1 MGAEDTMQKIKAS
14 IILIVGFST
23 QSNAQDKLP
32 DNPIELPNVLV
43 TATRTETPEN
53 EIGSAM
59 TVITA
64 KDIADKNIN
73 NVADALRTVPGLDV
87 VRSGGAGQQTSVFM
101 RGANSNHTLVLV
113 DGVEMNDPSSPTGA
127 FDFAFLQTDNIERIE
142 VVRGAASAAYGSDA
156 IGGVIN
162 IITKKG
168 EGKTKLT
175 AVAEGGSYDTW
186 KTGGNISGGTDR
198 VNYSFDVSRLET
210 SGFSAADKNLGNILP
225 NGYRNTNLSGRTGFK
240 VNEALDL
247 GVTLRYGEGKSYL
260 DNGGGKGAD
269 DPNSYGRFN
278 ELFTRGFGHL
288 KLFEGFWEQTV
299 GVAYS
304 RTDRNNV
311 NAIDPLNNFSS
322 AATNLGEKV
331 KLDYQNIFHVHKYNT
346 VMLGIE
352 EEADSL
358 SSSASSYD
366 PVWGS
371 SSGSIPIK
379 TMNTMGYYLQD
390 QIKLFDRSFT
400 TLGVRYDD
408 NNRFGGHETW
418 RVNELYM
425 IKETATRLKAS
436 YGTGFKAPTLNQ
448 LYDTIYLSGNPNLK
462 PETSRG
468 WDVGVEQDIFK
479 KFSTLGVSYFEND
492 ISNLIVAT
500 PQSPGSWVYI
510 NQNVSKAKTNG
521 IETFME
527 MRPLTDLTLRST
539 YTYQDAKN
547 LDTGNQLLRRPR
559 NKASFDTDYRFLEKA
574 HVHVNVLMVGQKF
587 DYLENGQGPLSGY
600 VMLNLAGSYDVHK
613 NVQVYGRI
621 DNVLN
626 KQYEEVYGYGTSSV
640 AGYGG
645 VKVSY

>member
-1 MGAEDTMQKIKAS
+1 MQKFLVS
-14 IILIVGFST
+14 SLVLVGFNTPSM
-23 QSNAQDKLP
+23 AQDKPSDTALA
-32 DNPIELPNVLV
+32 LPNMVV
-43 TATRTETPEN
+43 TATRTETPED
-53 EIGSAM
+53 EVGSAI

-87 VRSGGAGQQTSVFM
+87 VRSGSLGQQTSVFL

-127 FDFAFLQTDNIERIE
+127 FDFAFLQADNIERIE
-142 VVRGAASAAYGSDA
+142 VVRGAASAAFGSDA

-162 IITKKG
+162 VITKKG
-168 EGKTKLT
+168 AGKVKLSG
-175 AVAEGGSYDTW
+175 VAEGGSYGTW
-186 KTGGNISGGTDR
+186 KTGGNISGGTER
-198 VNYSFDVSRLET
+198 VNYSFDASRLET
-210 SGFSAADKNLGNILP
+210 AGFSAADKNLGNSMP
-225 NGYRNTNLSGRTGFK
+225 NGYKNTNLSGRAGFK
-240 VNEALDL
+240 VNDALDF
-247 GVTLRYGEGKSYL
+247 GTTLRYGEGKSSL

-269 DPNSYGRFN
+269 DPNSYGKFN

-311 NAIDPLNNFSS
+311 NGVDPVNNFSS
-322 AATNLGEKV
+322 AATNLGQKV
-331 KLDYQNIFHVHKYNT
+331 KLDYQNIFHVHKSNT
-346 VMLGIE
+346 VMLGVE
-352 EEADSL
+352 EEVDSL
-358 SSSASSYD
+358 SSSASSDY
-366 PVWGS
+366 PAWSYS
-371 SSGSIPIK
+371 SSASIPLK
-379 TMNTMGYYLQD
+379 TMNTLGFYLQD

-418 RVNELYM
+418 RANELYT
-425 IKETATRLKAS
+425 IKETGTRFKGS

-448 LYDTIYLSGNPNLK
+448 MYDTIYGTGNVNLK
-462 PETSRG
+462 PETSRS
-468 WDVGVEQDIFK
+468 WDVGVEQDLFK
-479 KFSTLGVSYFEND
+479 KVSTLGISYFETAFN
-492 ISNLIVAT
+492 NLIQAN
-500 PQSPGSWVYI
+500 SPFYV

-521 IETFME
+521 IESFAE
-527 MRPLTDLTLRST
+527 VRPMTDLTLRAT
-539 YTYQDAKN
+539 YTYQQAQN

-559 NKASFDTDYRFLEKA
+559 DKASFDTDYRFLEKA
-574 HVHVNVLMVGQKF
+574 HFHVNVLMVGKKA
-587 DYLENGQGPLSGY
+587 DYASTVAGY
-600 VMLNLAGSYDVHK
+600 AMLNFSGSYDVHK
-613 NVQVYGRI
+613 YVQLFARI

-626 KQYEEVYGYGTSSV
+626 KQYEEVYGYGTSGV

>member
-1 MGAEDTMQKIKAS
+1 MQKIKAS

-32 DNPIELPNVLV
+32 DNPIELPNVVV

-162 IITKKG
+162 VITKKG
-168 EGKTKLT
+168 TGKTKLT
-175 AVAEGGSYDTW
+175 AVAEGGSYGTW

-210 SGFSAADKNLGNILP
+210 SGFSAADKNLGNVLP

-247 GVTLRYGEGKSYL
+247 GVTLRYGEGKSFL

-331 KLDYQNIFHVHKYNT
+331 KLDYQNIFHVHKSNT

-358 SSSASSYD
+358 SSFASAYSPD
-366 PVWGS
+366 PIYGYS
-371 SSGSIPIK
+371 SSASIPIK
-379 TMNTMGYYLQD
+379 TMNTLGYYLQD

-418 RVNELYM
+418 RANELYT
-425 IKETATRLKAS
+425 IKETGTRLKGS

-448 LYDTIYLSGNPNLK
+448 LYDTIYNTGNINLK

-468 WDVGVEQDIFK
+468 WDVGVEQDVFK
-479 KFSTLGVSYFEND
+479 KFSTVGISYFENAF
-492 ISNLIVAT
+492 SNLIQADAAT
-500 PQSPGSWVYI
+500 YV

-539 YTYQDAKN
+539 YTYQDAKD

-574 HVHVNVLMVGQKF
+574 HVHVNVLMVGQKA
-587 DYLENGQGPLSGY
+587 DYASTVAGY
-600 VMLNLAGSYDVHK
+600 VMLNLSGSYDIHK
-613 NVQVYGRI
+613 YVQVFGRI

-645 VKVSY
+645 VKLSY

>member
-1 MGAEDTMQKIKAS
+1 MQKILAS
-14 IILIVGFST
+14 SILLMGFNT
-23 QSNAQDKLP
+23 QSHAQDKIP
-32 DNPIELPNVLV
+32 NDAIELPNVVV
-43 TATRTETPEN
+43 TATRTETPET
-53 EIGSAM
+53 EIGSAI
-59 TVITA
+59 TVVTA

-87 VRSGGAGQQTSVFM
+87 VRTGAVGQQTSVFM

-142 VVRGAASAAYGSDA
+142 VVRGAASAAFGSDA

-162 IITKKG
+162 VITKKG
-168 EGKTKLT
+168 KGKIKLT
-175 AVAEGGSYDTW
+175 GVAEGGSYGTW
-186 KTGGNISGGTDR
+186 KTGGNISGGTER
-198 VNYSFDVSRLET
+198 INYSFDASRLET
-210 SGFSAADKNLGNILP
+210 AGFSSADKNLGNVLP
-225 NGYRNTNLSGRTGFK
+225 NGYRNTNLSGRAGYKIT
-240 VNEALDL
+240 EALDL
-247 GVTLRYGEGKSYL
+247 GVTLRYGEGKSFL

-288 KLFEGFWEQTV
+288 KLFDGFWEQTV

-304 RTDRNNV
+304 RTDRINN
-311 NAIDPLNNFSS
+311 NAIDSLNNFSS

-331 KLDYQNIFHVHKYNT
+331 KLDYQNIFHVHKTNT

-358 SSSASSYD
+358 SSSANSDYPAWSY
-366 PVWGS
+366 S
-371 SSGSIPIK
+371 SSASIPLK
-379 TMNTMGYYLQD
+379 TMNTLGYYLQD

-418 RVNELYM
+418 RANELYT
-425 IKETATRLKAS
+425 IKETSTRLKSS

-448 LYDTIYLSGNPNLK
+448 LYDTIYGTGNLNLK

-468 WDVGVEQDIFK
+468 WDVGVEQDVFK
-479 KFSTLGVSYFEND
+479 KFSTLGFSYFENAFD
-492 ISNLIVAT
+492 NLIQANAAPYV
-500 PQSPGSWVYI
+500 
-510 NQNVSKAKTNG
+510 NQNVSKAKVNG
-521 IETFME
+521 VETFME
-527 MRPLTDLTLRST
+527 MRPLTDLTLRSS
-539 YTYQDAKN
+539 YTYQDAKD
-547 LDTGNQLLRRPR
+547 LDTGNLLLRRPR

-574 HVHVNVLMVGQKF
+574 HVHVNVLMVGQKA
-587 DYLENGQGPLSGY
+587 DYASTVAGY
-600 VMLNLAGSYDVHK
+600 VMLNLAGSYDIHK
-613 NVQVYGRI
+613 NVQIYGRI

-645 VKVSY
+645 VKLSY

>member
-1 MGAEDTMQKIKAS
+1 MQKIIAS
-14 IILIVGFST
+14 TLLIVGFNA
-23 QSNAQDKLP
+23 QAHAQDKLP
-32 DNPIELPNVLV
+32 NNSIELPRVVV
-43 TATRTETPEN
+43 TATRTETPET
-53 EIGSAM
+53 EIGTAM

-64 KDIADKNIN
+64 KDIADKHIN

-87 VRSGGAGQQTSVFM
+87 VRTGAAGQQTSVFM

-142 VVRGAASAAYGSDA
+142 VVRGAASAAFGSDA

-168 EGKTKLT
+168 AGKTQLT
-175 AVAEGGSYDTW
+175 GIAEGGSFATW
-186 KTGGNISGGTDR
+186 KTGANISGGTER
-198 VNYSFDVSRLET
+198 VNYSFDASRLET
-210 SGFSAADKNLGNILP
+210 AGFSSADKNLGNALP
-225 NGYRNTNLSGRTGFK
+225 NGYRNTNLSGRGGFK

-247 GVTLRYGEGKSYL
+247 GVTLRYGQGKSFL

-269 DPNSYGRFN
+269 DPNFSGTFT

-288 KLFEGFWEQTV
+288 KLFDGFWEQTV

-304 RTDRNNV
+304 RTDRGNK
-311 NAIDPLNNFSS
+311 NAVDPLNNFSS
-322 AATNLGEKV
+322 ASTNLGEKI
-331 KLDYQNIFHVHKYNT
+331 KLDYQNIFHVHKTNT
-346 VMLGIE
+346 IMLGIE

-358 SSSASSYD
+358 SSFASSDYPAWAYSSSAS
-366 PVWGS
+366 
-371 SSGSIPIK
+371 IPLK
-379 TMNTMGYYLQD
+379 TMNTLGYYLQD

-418 RVNELYM
+418 RINELYT
-425 IKETATRLKAS
+425 IKETAMRLKAN

-448 LYDTIYLSGNPNLK
+448 LYDTIYGTGNLNLK
-462 PETSRG
+462 PETSQG
-468 WDVGVEQDIFK
+468 WDVGIEQDVFK
-479 KFSTLGVSYFEND
+479 KFSTVGMSYFENAF
-492 ISNLIVAT
+492 SNLIQANAAPYV
-500 PQSPGSWVYI
+500 
-510 NQNVSKAKTNG
+510 NQNVNKARVNG

-527 MRPLTDLTLRST
+527 MRPLTDLTLRSS
-539 YTYQDAKN
+539 YTYQDAKD

-559 NKASFDTDYRFLEKA
+559 NKASFDSDYRFLEKA
-574 HVHVNVLMVGQKF
+574 HVHVNVLMVGQKA
-587 DYLENGQGPLSGY
+587 DYDSTVAGY
-600 VMLNLAGSYDVHK
+600 VMLNFAGSYDVHK
-613 NVQVYGRI
+613 NVQIFGRI

-626 KQYEEVYGYGTSSV
+626 KQYQEVYGYGTSSV

-645 VKVSY
+645 VKLSY

>member
-1 MGAEDTMQKIKAS
+1 MQKFLVS
-14 IILIVGFST
+14 SLVLVGFNTPSM
-23 QSNAQDKLP
+23 AQDKPSDTALA
-32 DNPIELPNVLV
+32 LPNMVV
-43 TATRTETPEN
+43 TATRTETPED
-53 EIGSAM
+53 EVGSAI

-87 VRSGGAGQQTSVFM
+87 VRSGSLGQQTSVFL

-127 FDFAFLQTDNIERIE
+127 FDFAFLQADNIERIE
-142 VVRGAASAAYGSDA
+142 VVRGAASAAFGSDA

-162 IITKKG
+162 VITKKG
-168 EGKTKLT
+168 AGKVKLSG
-175 AVAEGGSYDTW
+175 VAEGGSYGTW
-186 KTGGNISGGTDR
+186 KTGGNISGGTER
-198 VNYSFDVSRLET
+198 VNYSFDASRLET
-210 SGFSAADKNLGNILP
+210 AGFSAADKNLGNSMH
-225 NGYRNTNLSGRTGFK
+225 NGYKNTNLSGRAGFK
-240 VNEALDL
+240 VNDALDF
-247 GVTLRYGEGKSYL
+247 GTTLRYGEGKSSL

-269 DPNSYGRFN
+269 DPNSYGKFN

-311 NAIDPLNNFSS
+311 NGVDPVNNFSS
-322 AATNLGEKV
+322 AATNLGQKV
-331 KLDYQNIFHVHKYNT
+331 KLDYQNIFHVHKSNT
-346 VMLGIE
+346 VMLGVE
-352 EEADSL
+352 EEVDSL
-358 SSSASSYD
+358 SSSASSDY
-366 PVWGS
+366 PAWSYS
-371 SSGSIPIK
+371 SSASIPLK
-379 TMNTMGYYLQD
+379 TMNTLGFYLQD

-418 RVNELYM
+418 RANELYT
-425 IKETATRLKAS
+425 IKETGTRFKGS

-448 LYDTIYLSGNPNLK
+448 MYDTIYGTGNVNLK
-462 PETSRG
+462 PETSRS
-468 WDVGVEQDIFK
+468 WDVGVEQDLFK
-479 KFSTLGVSYFEND
+479 KVSTLGISYFETAFN
-492 ISNLIVAT
+492 NLIQAN
-500 PQSPGSWVYI
+500 SPFYV

-521 IETFME
+521 IESFAE
-527 MRPLTDLTLRST
+527 VRPMTDLTLRAT
-539 YTYQDAKN
+539 YTYQQAQN

-559 NKASFDTDYRFLEKA
+559 DKASFDTDYRFLEKA
-574 HVHVNVLMVGQKF
+574 HFHVNVLMVGKKA
-587 DYLENGQGPLSGY
+587 DYASTVAGY
-600 VMLNLAGSYDVHK
+600 AMLNFSGSYDVHK
-613 NVQVYGRI
+613 YVQLFARI

-626 KQYEEVYGYGTSSV
+626 KQYEEVYGYGTSGV

>member
-1 MGAEDTMQKIKAS
+1 MQKFLVS
-14 IILIVGFST
+14 SLVLVGFNTPSM
-23 QSNAQDKLP
+23 AQDKPSDTALA
-32 DNPIELPNVLV
+32 LPNMVV
-43 TATRTETPEN
+43 TATRTETPED
-53 EIGSAM
+53 EVGSAI

-87 VRSGGAGQQTSVFM
+87 VRSGSLGQQTSVFL

-127 FDFAFLQTDNIERIE
+127 FDFAFLQADNIERIE
-142 VVRGAASAAYGSDA
+142 VVRGAASAAFGSDA

-162 IITKKG
+162 VITKKG
-168 EGKTKLT
+168 AGKVKLSG
-175 AVAEGGSYDTW
+175 VAEGGSYGTW
-186 KTGGNISGGTDR
+186 KTGGNISGGTER
-198 VNYSFDVSRLET
+198 VNYSFDASRLET
-210 SGFSAADKNLGNILP
+210 AGFSAADKNLGNSMP
-225 NGYRNTNLSGRTGFK
+225 NGYKNTNLSGRAGFK
-240 VNEALDL
+240 VNDALDF
-247 GVTLRYGEGKSYL
+247 GTTLRYGEGKSSL

-311 NAIDPLNNFSS
+311 NGVDPVNNFSS
-322 AATNLGEKV
+322 AATNLGQKV
-331 KLDYQNIFHVHKYNT
+331 KLDYQNIFHVHKSNT
-346 VMLGIE
+346 VMLGVE
-352 EEADSL
+352 EEVDSL
-358 SSSASSYD
+358 SSSASSYY
-366 PVWGS
+366 PAWSYS
-371 SSGSIPIK
+371 SSASIPLK
-379 TMNTMGYYLQD
+379 TMNTLGFYLQD

-418 RVNELYM
+418 RANELYT
-425 IKETATRLKAS
+425 IKETGTRFKGS

-448 LYDTIYLSGNPNLK
+448 MYDTIYGTGNVNLK
-462 PETSRG
+462 PETSRS
-468 WDVGVEQDIFK
+468 WDVGVEQDLFK
-479 KFSTLGVSYFEND
+479 KVSTLGISYFETAFN
-492 ISNLIVAT
+492 NLIQAN
-500 PQSPGSWVYI
+500 SPFYV
-510 NQNVSKAKTNG
+510 NQNVRKAKTNG
-521 IETFME
+521 IESFAE
-527 MRPLTDLTLRST
+527 VRPMTDLTLRAT
-539 YTYQDAKN
+539 YTYQQAQN

-559 NKASFDTDYRFLEKA
+559 DKASFDTDYRFLEKA
-574 HVHVNVLMVGQKF
+574 HFHVNVLMVGKKA
-587 DYLENGQGPLSGY
+587 DYASTVAGY
-600 VMLNLAGSYDVHK
+600 AMLNFSGSYDVHK
-613 NVQVYGRI
+613 YVQLFARI

-626 KQYEEVYGYGTSSV
+626 KQYEEVYGYGTSGV

>member
-1 MGAEDTMQKIKAS
+1 MQKFLVS
-14 IILIVGFST
+14 SLVLVGFNTPSM
-23 QSNAQDKLP
+23 AQDKPSDTALA
-32 DNPIELPNVLV
+32 LPNMVV
-43 TATRTETPEN
+43 TATRTETPED
-53 EIGSAM
+53 EVGSAI

-87 VRSGGAGQQTSVFM
+87 VRSGSLGQQTSVFL

-127 FDFAFLQTDNIERIE
+127 FDFAFLQADNIERIE
-142 VVRGAASAAYGSDA
+142 VVRGAASAAFGSDA

-162 IITKKG
+162 VITKKG
-168 EGKTKLT
+168 AGKVKLSG
-175 AVAEGGSYDTW
+175 VAEGGSYGTW
-186 KTGGNISGGTDR
+186 KTGGNISGGTER
-198 VNYSFDVSRLET
+198 VNYSFDASRLET
-210 SGFSAADKNLGNILP
+210 AGFSAADKNLGNSMP
-225 NGYRNTNLSGRTGFK
+225 NGYKNTNLSGRAGFK
-240 VNEALDL
+240 VNDALDF
-247 GVTLRYGEGKSYL
+247 GTTLRYGEGKSSL

-269 DPNSYGRFN
+269 DPNSYGKFN

-311 NAIDPLNNFSS
+311 NGVDPVNNFSS
-322 AATNLGEKV
+322 AATNLGQKV
-331 KLDYQNIFHVHKYNT
+331 KLDYQNIFHVHKSNT
-346 VMLGIE
+346 VMLGVE
-352 EEADSL
+352 EEVDSL
-358 SSSASSYD
+358 SSSASSDY
-366 PVWGS
+366 PAWSYS
-371 SSGSIPIK
+371 SSASIPLK
-379 TMNTMGYYLQD
+379 TMNTLGFYLQD

-418 RVNELYM
+418 RANELYT
-425 IKETATRLKAS
+425 IKETGTRFKGS

-448 LYDTIYLSGNPNLK
+448 MYDTIYGTGNVNLK
-462 PETSRG
+462 PETSRS
-468 WDVGVEQDIFK
+468 WDVGVEQDLFK
-479 KFSTLGVSYFEND
+479 KVSTLGISYFETAFN
-492 ISNLIVAT
+492 NLIQAN
-500 PQSPGSWVYI
+500 SPFYV

-521 IETFME
+521 IESFAE
-527 MRPLTDLTLRST
+527 VRPMTDLTLRAT
-539 YTYQDAKN
+539 YTYQQAQN

-559 NKASFDTDYRFLEKA
+559 DKASFDADYRFLEKA
-574 HVHVNVLMVGQKF
+574 HFHVNVLMVGKKA
-587 DYLENGQGPLSGY
+587 DYASTVAGY
-600 VMLNLAGSYDVHK
+600 AMLNFSGSYDVHK
-613 NVQVYGRI
+613 YVQLFARI

-626 KQYEEVYGYGTSSV
+626 KQYEEVYGYGTSGV

>member
-1 MGAEDTMQKIKAS
+1 MQKFLVS
-14 IILIVGFST
+14 SLVLVGFNTPSM
-23 QSNAQDKLP
+23 AQDKPSDTALA
-32 DNPIELPNVLV
+32 LPNMVV
-43 TATRTETPEN
+43 TATRTETPED
-53 EIGSAM
+53 EVGSAI

-87 VRSGGAGQQTSVFM
+87 VRSGSLGQQTSVFL

-127 FDFAFLQTDNIERIE
+127 FDFAFLQADNIERIE
-142 VVRGAASAAYGSDA
+142 VVRGAASAAFGSDA

-162 IITKKG
+162 VITKKG
-168 EGKTKLT
+168 AGKVKLSG
-175 AVAEGGSYDTW
+175 VAEGGSYGTW
-186 KTGGNISGGTDR
+186 KTGGNISGGTER
-198 VNYSFDVSRLET
+198 VNYSFDASRLET
-210 SGFSAADKNLGNILP
+210 AGFSAADKNLGNSMP
-225 NGYRNTNLSGRTGFK
+225 NGYKNTNLSGRAGFK
-240 VNEALDL
+240 VNDALDF
-247 GVTLRYGEGKSYL
+247 GTTLRYGEGKSSL

-269 DPNSYGRFN
+269 DPNYYGRFN

-311 NAIDPLNNFSS
+311 NGVDPVNNFSS
-322 AATNLGEKV
+322 AATNLGQKV
-331 KLDYQNIFHVHKYNT
+331 KLDYQNIFHVHKSNT
-346 VMLGIE
+346 VMLGVE
-352 EEADSL
+352 EEVDSL
-358 SSSASSYD
+358 SSSASSDY
-366 PVWGS
+366 PAWSYS
-371 SSGSIPIK
+371 SSASIPLK
-379 TMNTMGYYLQD
+379 TMNTLGFYLQD

-418 RVNELYM
+418 RANELYT
-425 IKETATRLKAS
+425 IKETGTRFKGS

-448 LYDTIYLSGNPNLK
+448 MYDTIYGTGNVNLK
-462 PETSRG
+462 PETSRS
-468 WDVGVEQDIFK
+468 WDVGVEQDLFK
-479 KFSTLGVSYFEND
+479 KVSTLGISYFETAFN
-492 ISNLIVAT
+492 NLIQAN
-500 PQSPGSWVYI
+500 SPFYV

-521 IETFME
+521 IESFAE
-527 MRPLTDLTLRST
+527 VRPMTDLTLRAT
-539 YTYQDAKN
+539 YTYQQAQN

-559 NKASFDTDYRFLEKA
+559 DKASFDTDYRFLEKA
-574 HVHVNVLMVGQKF
+574 HFHVNVLMVGKKA
-587 DYLENGQGPLSGY
+587 DYASTVAGY
-600 VMLNLAGSYDVHK
+600 AMLNFSGSYDVHK
-613 NVQVYGRI
+613 YVQLFARI

-626 KQYEEVYGYGTSSV
+626 KQYEEVYGYGTSGV

>member
-1 MGAEDTMQKIKAS
+1 MQKFLVS
-14 IILIVGFST
+14 SLVLVGFNTPSM
-23 QSNAQDKLP
+23 AQDKPSDTALA
-32 DNPIELPNVLV
+32 LPNMVV
-43 TATRTETPEN
+43 TATRTETPED
-53 EIGSAM
+53 EVGSAI

-87 VRSGGAGQQTSVFM
+87 VRSGSLGQQTSVFL

-127 FDFAFLQTDNIERIE
+127 FDFAFLQADNIERIE
-142 VVRGAASAAYGSDA
+142 VVRGAASAAFGSDA

-162 IITKKG
+162 VITKKG
-168 EGKTKLT
+168 AGKVKLSG
-175 AVAEGGSYDTW
+175 VAEGGSYGTW
-186 KTGGNISGGTDR
+186 KTGGNISGGTER
-198 VNYSFDVSRLET
+198 VNYSFDASRLET
-210 SGFSAADKNLGNILP
+210 AGFSAADKNLGNSMP
-225 NGYRNTNLSGRTGFK
+225 NGYKNTNLSGRAGFK
-240 VNEALDL
+240 VNDALDF
-247 GVTLRYGEGKSYL
+247 GTTLRYGEGKSSL

-311 NAIDPLNNFSS
+311 NGVDPVNNFSS
-322 AATNLGEKV
+322 AATNLGQKV
-331 KLDYQNIFHVHKYNT
+331 KLDYQNIFHVHKSNT
-346 VMLGIE
+346 VMLGVE
-352 EEADSL
+352 EEVDSL
-358 SSSASSYD
+358 SSSASSDY
-366 PVWGS
+366 PAWSYS
-371 SSGSIPIK
+371 SSASIPLK
-379 TMNTMGYYLQD
+379 TMNTLGFYLQD

-418 RVNELYM
+418 RANELYT
-425 IKETATRLKAS
+425 IKETGTRFKGS

-448 LYDTIYLSGNPNLK
+448 MYDTIYGTGNVNLK
-462 PETSRG
+462 PETSRS
-468 WDVGVEQDIFK
+468 WDVGVEQDLFK
-479 KFSTLGVSYFEND
+479 KVSTLGISYFETAFN
-492 ISNLIVAT
+492 NLIQAN
-500 PQSPGSWVYI
+500 SPFYV

-521 IETFME
+521 IESFAE
-527 MRPLTDLTLRST
+527 VRPMTDLTLRAT
-539 YTYQDAKN
+539 YTYQQAQN

-559 NKASFDTDYRFLEKA
+559 DKASFDTDYRFLEKA
-574 HVHVNVLMVGQKF
+574 HFHVNVLMVGKKA
-587 DYLENGQGPLSGY
+587 DYASTVAGY
-600 VMLNLAGSYDVHK
+600 AMLNFSGSYDVHK
-613 NVQVYGRI
+613 YVQLFARI

-626 KQYEEVYGYGTSSV
+626 KQYEEVYGYGTSGV

>member
-1 MGAEDTMQKIKAS
+1 MLVS
-14 IILIVGFST
+14 FST
-23 QSNAQDKLP
+23 QLQAQNNTSDTAL
-32 DNPIELPNVLV
+32 ELPNMVV
-43 TATRTETPEN
+43 TATRTETPED
-53 EIGSAM
+53 EVGSAI

-64 KDIADKNIN
+64 KDISDKNIN

-87 VRSGGAGQQTSVFM
+87 VRSGSVGQQTSVFL

-142 VVRGAASAAYGSDA
+142 VLRGAASAAYGSDA
-156 IGGVIN
+156 MGGVIN
-162 IITKKG
+162 VITKKG
-168 EGKTKLT
+168 EGKLKLT
-175 AVAEGGSYDTW
+175 GVAEGGSYGTW
-186 KTGGNISGGTDR
+186 KTGGNISGGTER
-198 VNYSFDVSRLET
+198 VNYSFDASRLET
-210 SGFSAADKNLGNILP
+210 DGFSSADKNMGNVLP

-247 GVTLRYGEGKSYL
+247 GVTLRYGEGKSFL
-260 DNGGGKGAD
+260 DNVGGKGPD
-269 DPNSYGRFN
+269 DPNYYGTFN

-288 KLFEGFWEQTV
+288 KLLDGLWEQTL

-311 NAIDPLNNFSS
+311 NAVDYLHTSSS
-322 AATNLGEKV
+322 AASNLGEKV
-331 KLDYQNIFHVHKYNT
+331 KLDYQNIFHVHKSNT
-346 VMLGIE
+346 VMVGVE

-358 SSSASSYD
+358 SSFASSNDPDPIPEYSYSSSAS
-366 PVWGS
+366 
-371 SSGSIPIK
+371 IPLK

-418 RVNELYM
+418 RANELYT
-425 IKETATRLKAS
+425 IKETSTRLKGS

-600 VMLNLAGSYDVHK
+600 VTLNLAGSYDVHK
-613 NVQVYGRI
+613 NVQLFARI

-626 KQYEEVYGYGTSSV
+626 KQYEEVYGYGTSGV

-645 VKVSY
+645 VKLAY

>member
-1 MGAEDTMQKIKAS
+1 MQKIIAS
-14 IILIVGFST
+14 TLLIVGF
-23 QSNAQDKLP
+23 NAQSHAQDNTP
-32 DNPIELPNVLV
+32 DNAIELPNVVV

-53 EIGSAM
+53 EVGSAI

-64 KDIADKNIN
+64 QDISDKKIN

-87 VRSGGAGQQTSVFM
+87 VRAGGAGQQTSVFM

-142 VVRGAASAAYGSDA
+142 VVRGVASAAYGSDA

-162 IITKKG
+162 VITKKG
-168 EGKTKLT
+168 TGKTKLT
-175 AVAEGGSYDTW
+175 AVAEGGSYGTW
-186 KTGGNISGGTDR
+186 KTGGNISGGTER
-198 VNYSFDVSRLET
+198 VNYSFDASRLET
-210 SGFSAADKNLGNILP
+210 DGFSSADKNLGNVEP

-247 GVTLRYGEGKSYL
+247 GVTLRYGEGKSFL

-304 RTDRNNV
+304 RTDRSNV

-331 KLDYQNIFHVHKYNT
+331 KLDYQNIFHVHKSNT
-346 VMLGIE
+346 VMLGVE
-352 EEADSL
+352 QEADSL
-358 SSSASSYD
+358 SSFASYD
-366 PVWGS
+366 SPSWS

-418 RVNELYM
+418 RANELYT

-510 NQNVSKAKTNG
+510 NQNISKAKTNG

-547 LDTGNQLLRRPR
+547 SDTGNQLLRRPR

-613 NVQVYGRI
+613 NVQIFGRI

-645 VKVSY
+645 VKLSY

>member
-1 MGAEDTMQKIKAS
+1 MQKFLVS
-14 IILIVGFST
+14 SLVLVGFNTPSM
-23 QSNAQDKLP
+23 AQDKPSDTALA
-32 DNPIELPNVLV
+32 LPNMVV
-43 TATRTETPEN
+43 TATRTETPED
-53 EIGSAM
+53 EVGSAI

-87 VRSGGAGQQTSVFM
+87 VRSGSLGQQTSVFL

-127 FDFAFLQTDNIERIE
+127 FDFAFLQADNIERIE
-142 VVRGAASAAYGSDA
+142 VVRGAASAAFGSDA

-162 IITKKG
+162 VITKKG
-168 EGKTKLT
+168 AGKVKLSG
-175 AVAEGGSYDTW
+175 VAEGGSYGTW
-186 KTGGNISGGTDR
+186 KTGGNISGGTER
-198 VNYSFDVSRLET
+198 VNYSFDASRLET
-210 SGFSAADKNLGNILP
+210 AGFSAADKNLGNSMP
-225 NGYRNTNLSGRTGFK
+225 NGYKNTNLSGRAGFK
-240 VNEALDL
+240 VNDALDF
-247 GVTLRYGEGKSYL
+247 GTTLRYGEGKSSL

-269 DPNSYGRFN
+269 DPNYYGRFN

-311 NAIDPLNNFSS
+311 NGVDPVNNFSS
-322 AATNLGEKV
+322 AATNLGQKV
-331 KLDYQNIFHVHKYNT
+331 KLDYQNIFHVHKSNT
-346 VMLGIE
+346 VMLGVE
-352 EEADSL
+352 EEVDSL
-358 SSSASSYD
+358 SSSASSDY
-366 PVWGS
+366 PAWSYS
-371 SSGSIPIK
+371 SSASIPLK
-379 TMNTMGYYLQD
+379 TMNTLGFYLQD

-418 RVNELYM
+418 RANELYT
-425 IKETATRLKAS
+425 IKETGTRFKGS

-448 LYDTIYLSGNPNLK
+448 MYDTIYGTGNVNLK
-462 PETSRG
+462 PETSRS
-468 WDVGVEQDIFK
+468 WDVGVEQDLFK
-479 KFSTLGVSYFEND
+479 KVSTLGISYFETAFN
-492 ISNLIVAT
+492 NLIQAN
-500 PQSPGSWVYI
+500 SPFYV

-521 IETFME
+521 IESFAE
-527 MRPLTDLTLRST
+527 VRPMTDLTLRAT
-539 YTYQDAKN
+539 YTYQQAQN

-559 NKASFDTDYRFLEKA
+559 DKASFDADYRFLEKA
-574 HVHVNVLMVGQKF
+574 HFHVNVLMVGKKA
-587 DYLENGQGPLSGY
+587 DYASTVAGY
-600 VMLNLAGSYDVHK
+600 AMLNFSGSYDVHK
-613 NVQVYGRI
+613 YVQLFARI

-626 KQYEEVYGYGTSSV
+626 KQYEEVYGYGTSGV

>member
-1 MGAEDTMQKIKAS
+1 M
-14 IILIVGFST
+14 GFST
-23 QSNAQDKLP
+23 QLQAQNNTSDTAL
-32 DNPIELPNVLV
+32 ELPNMVV
-43 TATRTETPEN
+43 TATRTETPED
-53 EIGSAM
+53 EVGSAI

-64 KDIADKNIN
+64 KDISDKNIN

-87 VRSGGAGQQTSVFM
+87 VRSGSVGQQTSVFL

-142 VVRGAASAAYGSDA
+142 VLRGAASAAYGSDA
-156 IGGVIN
+156 MGGVIN
-162 IITKKG
+162 VITKKG
-168 EGKTKLT
+168 EGKLKLT
-175 AVAEGGSYDTW
+175 GVAEGGSYGTW
-186 KTGGNISGGTDR
+186 KTGGNISGGTER
-198 VNYSFDVSRLET
+198 VNYSFDASRLET
-210 SGFSAADKNLGNILP
+210 DGFSSADKNMGNVLP

-240 VNEALDL
+240 VNESLDL
-247 GVTLRYGEGKSYL
+247 GITLRYVEGKAFL

-269 DPNSYGRFN
+269 DPNSYGTFN

-288 KLFEGFWEQTV
+288 KLLDGLWEQTL

-311 NAIDPLNNFSS
+311 NAVDYLHTSSS
-322 AATNLGEKV
+322 AASNLGEKV
-331 KLDYQNIFHVHKYNT
+331 KLDYQNIFHVHKSNT
-346 VMLGIE
+346 VMVGVE

-358 SSSASSYD
+358 SSFASSNYPDPIPENSYSSSAS
-366 PVWGS
+366 
-371 SSGSIPIK
+371 IPLK

-418 RVNELYM
+418 RANELYT
-425 IKETATRLKAS
+425 IKETSTRLKGS
-436 YGTGFKAPTLNQ
+436 YGTGFKAPSLNQ
-448 LYDTIYLSGNPNLK
+448 LYDTIYATGNPNLK
-462 PETSRG
+462 PETSQS
-468 WDVGVEQDIFK
+468 WDVGFEQDIYRK
-479 KFSTLGVSYFEND
+479 TSTLGVNYFENAFN
-492 ISNLIVAT
+492 NLIQANYPPYV
-500 PQSPGSWVYI
+500 
-510 NQNVSKAKTNG
+510 NQNVSRAKVKG
-521 IETFME
+521 VETFAE
-527 MRPLTDLTLRST
+527 VRPLTDLTLRGT
-539 YTYQDAKN
+539 YTYQQTQN
-547 LDTGNQLLRRPR
+547 LDTGTQLLRRPR

-600 VMLNLAGSYDVHK
+600 VTLNLAGSYDVHK
-613 NVQVYGRI
+613 NVQLFARI

-626 KQYEEVYGYGTSSV
+626 KQYEEVYGYGTSGV

-645 VKVSY
+645 VKLAY

>member
-1 MGAEDTMQKIKAS
+1 MQKFLVS
-14 IILIVGFST
+14 SLVLVGFNTPSM
-23 QSNAQDKLP
+23 AQDKPSDTALA
-32 DNPIELPNVLV
+32 LPNMVV
-43 TATRTETPEN
+43 TATRTETPED
-53 EIGSAM
+53 EVGSAI

-87 VRSGGAGQQTSVFM
+87 VRSGSLGQQTSVFL

-127 FDFAFLQTDNIERIE
+127 FDFAFLQADNIERIE
-142 VVRGAASAAYGSDA
+142 VVRGAASAAFGSDA

-162 IITKKG
+162 VITKKG
-168 EGKTKLT
+168 AGKVKLSG
-175 AVAEGGSYDTW
+175 VAEGGSYGTW
-186 KTGGNISGGTDR
+186 KTGGNISGGTER
-198 VNYSFDVSRLET
+198 VNYSFDASRLET
-210 SGFSAADKNLGNILP
+210 AGFSAADKNLGNSMP
-225 NGYRNTNLSGRTGFK
+225 NGYKNTNLSGRAGFK
-240 VNEALDL
+240 VNDALDF
-247 GVTLRYGEGKSYL
+247 GTTLRYGEGKSSL

-311 NAIDPLNNFSS
+311 NGVDPVNNFSS
-322 AATNLGEKV
+322 AATNLGQKV
-331 KLDYQNIFHVHKYNT
+331 KLDYQNIFHVHKSNT
-346 VMLGIE
+346 VMLGVE
-352 EEADSL
+352 EEVDSL
-358 SSSASSYD
+358 SSSASSYY
-366 PVWGS
+366 PAWSYS
-371 SSGSIPIK
+371 SSASIPLK
-379 TMNTMGYYLQD
+379 TMNTLGFYLQD

-418 RVNELYM
+418 RANELYT
-425 IKETATRLKAS
+425 IKETGTRFKGS

-448 LYDTIYLSGNPNLK
+448 MYDTIYGTGNVNLK
-462 PETSRG
+462 PETSRS
-468 WDVGVEQDIFK
+468 WDVGVEQDLFK
-479 KFSTLGVSYFEND
+479 KVSTLGISYFETAFN
-492 ISNLIVAT
+492 NLIQAN
-500 PQSPGSWVYI
+500 SPFYV

-521 IETFME
+521 IESFAE
-527 MRPLTDLTLRST
+527 VRPMTDLTLRAT
-539 YTYQDAKN
+539 YTYQQAQN

-559 NKASFDTDYRFLEKA
+559 DKASFDTDYRFLEKA
-574 HVHVNVLMVGQKF
+574 HFHVNVLMVGKKA
-587 DYLENGQGPLSGY
+587 DYASTVAGY
-600 VMLNLAGSYDVHK
+600 AMLNFSGSYDVHK
-613 NVQVYGRI
+613 YVQLFARI

-626 KQYEEVYGYGTSSV
+626 KQYEEVYGYGTSGV

>member
-32 DNPIELPNVLV
+32 DNPIELPNVVV

-162 IITKKG
+162 VITKKG
-168 EGKTKLT
+168 TGKTKLT
-175 AVAEGGSYDTW
+175 AVAEGGSYGTW

-210 SGFSAADKNLGNILP
+210 SGFSAADKNLGNVLP

-247 GVTLRYGEGKSYL
+247 GVTLRYGEGKSFL

-331 KLDYQNIFHVHKYNT
+331 KLDYQNIFHVHKSNT

-358 SSSASSYD
+358 SSFASAYSPD
-366 PVWGS
+366 PIYGYS
-371 SSGSIPIK
+371 SSASIPIK
-379 TMNTMGYYLQD
+379 TMNTLGYYLQD

-418 RVNELYM
+418 RANELYT
-425 IKETATRLKAS
+425 IKETGTRLKGS

-448 LYDTIYLSGNPNLK
+448 LYDTIYNTGNINLK

-468 WDVGVEQDIFK
+468 WDVGVEQDVFK
-479 KFSTLGVSYFEND
+479 KFSTVGISYFENAF
-492 ISNLIVAT
+492 SNLIQADAAT
-500 PQSPGSWVYI
+500 YV

-539 YTYQDAKN
+539 YTYQDAKD

-574 HVHVNVLMVGQKF
+574 HVHVNVLMVGQKA
-587 DYLENGQGPLSGY
+587 DYASTVAGY
-600 VMLNLAGSYDVHK
+600 VMLNLSGSYDIHK
-613 NVQVYGRI
+613 YVQVFGRI

>member
-1 MGAEDTMQKIKAS
+1 MQKIKAS

-32 DNPIELPNVLV
+32 DNPIELPNVVV

-162 IITKKG
+162 VITKKG
-168 EGKTKLT
+168 TGKTKLT
-175 AVAEGGSYDTW
+175 AVAEGGSYGTW

-210 SGFSAADKNLGNILP
+210 SGFSAADKNLGNGLP
-225 NGYRNTNLSGRTGFK
+225 NGYRNNNLSGRTGFK

-247 GVTLRYGEGKSYL
+247 GVTLRYGEGKSFL

-331 KLDYQNIFHVHKYNT
+331 KLDYQNIFHVHKSNT

-358 SSSASSYD
+358 SSFASAYSPD
-366 PVWGS
+366 PIYGYS
-371 SSGSIPIK
+371 SSASIPIK
-379 TMNTMGYYLQD
+379 TMNTLGYYLQD

-418 RVNELYM
+418 RANELYT
-425 IKETATRLKAS
+425 IKETGTRLKGS

-448 LYDTIYLSGNPNLK
+448 LYDTIYNTGNINLK

-468 WDVGVEQDIFK
+468 WDVGVEQDVFK
-479 KFSTLGVSYFEND
+479 KFSTVGISYFENAF
-492 ISNLIVAT
+492 SNLIQADAAT
-500 PQSPGSWVYI
+500 YV

-539 YTYQDAKN
+539 YTYQDAKD

-574 HVHVNVLMVGQKF
+574 HVHVNVLMVGQKA
-587 DYLENGQGPLSGY
+587 DYASTVAGY
-600 VMLNLAGSYDVHK
+600 VMLNLSGSYDIHK
-613 NVQVYGRI
+613 YVQVFGRI

-645 VKVSY
+645 VKLSY

>member
-1 MGAEDTMQKIKAS
+1 MQKIIAS
-14 IILIVGFST
+14 SILLMGF
-23 QSNAQDKLP
+23 NAQSHAQNKLP
-32 DNPIELPNVLV
+32 NDAIELPNVVV
-43 TATRTETPEN
+43 TATRTETPET
-53 EIGSAM
+53 EIGSAI
-59 TVITA
+59 TVVTA

-87 VRSGGAGQQTSVFM
+87 VRAGAVGQQTSVFM

-142 VVRGAASAAYGSDA
+142 VVRGAASAAFGSDA

-168 EGKTKLT
+168 TGKTKLT
-175 AVAEGGSYDTW
+175 AVAEGGSYGTW

-198 VNYSFDVSRLET
+198 VNYSFDASRLET
-210 SGFSAADKNLGNILP
+210 AGFSSADKNLGNVLP
-225 NGYRNTNLSGRTGFK
+225 NGYRNTNLSGRGGFK

-247 GVTLRYGEGKSYL
+247 GVTLRYGEGKSFL

-269 DPNSYGRFN
+269 DPNSYGTFN

-288 KLFEGFWEQTV
+288 KLFDGFWEQTV

-304 RTDRNNV
+304 RTDRSNKNGL
-311 NAIDPLNNFSS
+311 DPLNNFSS

-331 KLDYQNIFHVHKYNT
+331 KLDYQNILHVHKTNT
-346 VMLGIE
+346 VMLGID

-358 SSSASSYD
+358 SSFASSDYPAWSYTSSAS
-366 PVWGS
+366 
-371 SSGSIPIK
+371 IPLK
-379 TMNTMGYYLQD
+379 TMNTLGYYLQD

-418 RVNELYM
+418 RANELYT

-448 LYDTIYLSGNPNLK
+448 LYDTIYGTGNPNLK

-468 WDVGVEQDIFK
+468 WDVGVEQDVFK
-479 KFSTLGVSYFEND
+479 KFSTLGISYFENAFD
-492 ISNLIVAT
+492 NLIQANAAPYV
-500 PQSPGSWVYI
+500 
-510 NQNVSKAKTNG
+510 NQNVNKAKANG

-527 MRPLTDLTLRST
+527 MRPITDLTLRST
-539 YTYQDAKN
+539 YTYQDAKD

-574 HVHVNVLMVGQKF
+574 HAHVNVLMVGQKA
-587 DYLENGQGPLSGY
+587 DYASTVAGY
-600 VMLNLAGSYDVHK
+600 VTLNLAGSYDIHK
-613 NVQVYGRI
+613 NVQIYGRI

-626 KQYEEVYGYGTSSV
+626 KQYEEVYGYGTSSI

-645 VKVSY
+645 VKLSY

>member
-1 MGAEDTMQKIKAS
+1 MQKFIAS
-14 IILIVGFST
+14 SILLLGF
-23 QSNAQDKLP
+23 NAQSYAQDNLP
-32 DNPIELPNVLV
+32 DNSIELPNVVV

-59 TVITA
+59 TVITE
-64 KDIADKNIN
+64 KDIADKNIT

-87 VRSGGAGQQTSVFM
+87 VRAGGMGQQTSVFM

-162 IITKKG
+162 VITKKG
-168 EGKTKLT
+168 TGKTKLT

-186 KTGGNISGGTDR
+186 KTGGNISGSTER
-198 VNYSFDVSRLET
+198 INYSFDASRLET
-210 SGFSAADKNLGNILP
+210 AGFSAADKNQGNVLP

-247 GVTLRYGEGKSYL
+247 GVTLRYGEGKSFL

-269 DPNSYGRFN
+269 DPNFYGRFN

-304 RTDRNNV
+304 RTDRNNI

-331 KLDYQNIFHVHKYNT
+331 KLDYQNIFHVHKSNT

-358 SSSASSYD
+358 SSSANSDYPAWSY
-366 PVWGS
+366 S
-371 SSGSIPIK
+371 SSASIPIK
-379 TMNTMGYYLQD
+379 TMNTLAYYLQD

-418 RVNELYM
+418 RANELYT
-425 IKETATRLKAS
+425 IKETATRLKGS

-448 LYDTIYLSGNPNLK
+448 LYDTIYGTGNLNLK

-468 WDVGVEQDIFK
+468 WDVGLEQDVFK
-479 KFSTLGVSYFEND
+479 KLSTIGISYFENAF
-492 ISNLIVAT
+492 SNLIQANAAPYV
-500 PQSPGSWVYI
+500 

-547 LDTGNQLLRRPR
+547 LDTGYQLLRRPR

-574 HVHVNVLMVGQKF
+574 HVHVNVLIVGQKA
-587 DYLENGQGPLSGY
+587 DYASTVAGY
-600 VMLNLAGSYDVHK
+600 VMLNLAGSYDIHK
-613 NVQVYGRI
+613 YVQVFGRI

-626 KQYEEVYGYGTSSV
+626 KQYEEVYGYGTSSI

-645 VKVSY
+645 VKLSY